1 MQVFDSATN
10 DDNIFFFKGFGFEM
24 VGVQKEVGHVADR
37 WQDVTIMQLILP
49 QVPPYSTGE

>member
-1 MQVFDSATN
+1 MFDSATN